1 MNLQLKRKENLRRGL
16 RRIAE
21 GQLQQV
27 SQIMGKE
34 GLTAE
39 PVHTARKKVKLEET
53 AGWF

>member
-1 MNLQLKRKENLRRGL
+1 MSLRLKRNENLKEGL

-21 GQLQQV
+21 KRLQEV
-27 SQIMGKE
+27 SRLLGKE

-53 AGWF
+53 ARWF